1 MRRKKRLWRKVR
13 VGIKTEIYRD
23 VEKSVKNLIRRAKS
37 SIEKKLA
44 AYDRGNKRQFYAT
57 INREQKAVGPLKTK
71 NDTRV
76 TDMVEMADLINGAF
90 NEVFTTENTTS
101 VPEPEARRVS
111 DTNHETVHFTMGKVE
126 KKILQLRRERAQG
139 LD

>member
-57 INREQKAVGPLKTK
+57 INREQ
-71 NDTRV
+71 R
-76 TDMVEMADLINGAF
+76 ADQQ
-90 NEVFTTENTTS
+90 
-101 VPEPEARRVS
+101 S
-111 DTNHETVHFTMGKVE
+111 D
-126 KKILQLRRERAQG
+126 LLRPRMTQESQTWWKWRTC
-139 LD
+139 